1 MLKSSV
7 QPVNQLGKGVDVLQT
22 TVAPCNVKALKRC
35 LEENGGNKDKCLK
48 EVQAFAASCGQTQPR
63 GGLNS
68 TKAQ

>member
-1 MLKSSV
+1 M
-7 QPVNQLGKGVDVLQT
+7 LQT